1 MNNHKNSLPILL
13 FIFLKPTS
21 ISILGASANEYLFFL
36 SFSKEVA
43 KAYHFRSNII
53 GLQGCHRNN
62 NYESI
67 GEYFKFNQFLHNECL
82 SSIDC
87 SFFCS
92 LIHQQLHDFIKL
104 R

>member
-53 GLQGCHRNN
+53 RLQGCHRNN

-67 GEYFKFNQFLHNECL
+67 GGILNSISFYIMNVCL
-82 SSIDC
+82 LLIAHFFGALFISSCMI
-87 SFFCS
+87 
-92 LIHQQLHDFIKL
+92 LLY
-104 R
+104 